1 MSKKNIL
8 LIPTTDHTVL
18 CFKEL
23 YDYINED
30 YEVYILLDNKFIEKK
45 YEFKKIKV
53 LNFSS
58 YQLLENI
65 KGKST
70 FYKLFQMYL
79 FSKYAIESFEYY
91 YQKYHFDFIIS
102 SNDNAY
108 LGNIIINRAKKYNIK
123 SFVQQVASTIINN
136 KTKDSFITK
145 IKKKLIDKLM
155 GMQSKGYCGNADY
168 LLFMGESWISTVNT
182 FGKKYFIVPNAYYY
196 NLKNTKRIDND
207 MEKEKKNIVFF
218 SGPFFEI
225 GLFNKLNTLKIYQFI
240 DELYLKLN
248 GKYNLFIKSHPQEK
262 LIHKYNFKSKFE
274 YLNLTPDES
283 LDFCDISLS
292 LSSSMSLQSKI
303 LGKLSLGIHPEF
315 CPKEYIDTS
324 IYFFDKTYLTVQN
337 LSDDLLNVE
346 TIDSNTNYSIDKIV
360 DLSKNPVKEM
370 EKILKKVLKNDF

>member
-1 MSKKNIL
+1 MKKNIL

-30 YEVYILLDNKFIEKK
+30 YEIFILLDNKFIEKR

-58 YQLLENI
+58 YQLLENMNHKNI
-65 KGKST
+65 
-70 FYKLFQMYL
+70 FAKLFQMYL
-79 FSKYAIESFEYY
+79 FSKYVIESFEYY
-91 YQKYHFDFIIS
+91 HQKYHFDFIVS

-108 LGNIIINRAKKYNIK
+108 LGNIIINRAKRYNIK
-123 SFVQQVASTIINN
+123 SFVQQIASTIINN
-136 KTKDSFITK
+136 KTKEGFIKK

-155 GMQSKGYCGNADY
+155 GMKSKGYCGNADY

-182 FGKKYFIVPNAYYY
+182 FQKKYFIVPNAYYY
-196 NLKNTKRIDND
+196 NLKNTKKINND
-207 MEKEKKNIVFF
+207 IEKKKKNVVFF

-225 GLFNKLNTLKIYQFI
+225 GLFNEENTVKIYQFI
-240 DELYLKLN
+240 DELYLKLGN
-248 GKYNLFIKSHPQEK
+248 KYNLFIKSHPQEK
-262 LIHKYNFKSKFE
+262 LIYKYDFKSKFE
-274 YLNLTPDES
+274 YLKLTPDES

-292 LSSSMSLQSKI
+292 LSSSMSLQTKI

-324 IYFFDKTYLTVQN
+324 IYFFDKTYLTVQD
-337 LSDDLLNVE
+337 LLDDLLNAKI
-346 TIDSNTNYSIDKIV
+346 IDTNKNYSVDKIV
-360 DLSKNPVKEM
+360 DLSKDPVKEM
-370 EKILKKVLKNDF
+370 EKIFQKVLKDDV